1 MGLHSLFL
9 KNKSIVMKKIM
20 TRYNDFKY
28 IVRVIIVVK
37 IIKTYR
43 IENGFILCQ
52 KKVVYKTYRQHEGLQ
67 L

>member
-1 MGLHSLFL
+1 
-9 KNKSIVMKKIM
+9 MKKIM

-28 IVRVIIVVK
+28 IVRVIIVVE

-52 KKVVYKTYRQHEGLQ
+52 KKVVYKTYHRHEGLQ